1 MTINSMLNRIQKSN
15 VFSKKDSL
23 TKSSS
28 ASILS
33 EISSEISNPEI
44 ENTSVNKIQIWGTQ
58 S

>member
-1 MTINSMLNRIQKSN
+1 MLNRIQKSN